1 MRMPFL
7 FIFVIKL
14 KKKIT
19 IPIILRIFA
28 SIFTHVY
35 GKVCHFTLFKVER
48 LLTKHTNSKMNDNF
62 SEAIQLMIV
71 GMLTVFSILLIVIVF
86 GTLLIKLVNKYA
98 PEEVQNKKAVA
109 AANNAVQ
116 QVDATVKA
124 VIDATVA
131 QITGGKGRVT
141 KITKL

>member
-1 MRMPFL
+1 
-7 FIFVIKL
+7 
-14 KKKIT
+14 
-19 IPIILRIFA
+19 
-28 SIFTHVY
+28 
-35 GKVCHFTLFKVER
+35 
-48 LLTKHTNSKMNDNF
+48 MNDNF

-131 QITGGKGRVT
+131 QITGGKGRVS

>member
-1 MRMPFL
+1 
-7 FIFVIKL
+7 
-14 KKKIT
+14 
-19 IPIILRIFA
+19 
-28 SIFTHVY
+28 
-35 GKVCHFTLFKVER
+35 
-48 LLTKHTNSKMNDNF
+48 MNDQF
-62 SEAIQLMIV
+62 SEALQLMIV
-71 GMLTVFSILLIVIVF
+71 GMLTVFCILLIVIVF

-98 PEEVQNKKAVA
+98 PEEVQTKKSVA
-109 AANNAVQ
+109 AVNNAVQ